1 MAEQAL
7 KKLQDQLNCPICLD
21 TYTDPKQ
28 LQCNHVF
35 CRKCLV
41 KLVIRDQQGQLI
53 LTCPNCRQVT
63 PVPASG
69 VAGLQAAFQINQLLE
84 IVEEHKKAKDA
95 TASAER
101 VESASTSPT
110 PHGNITV
117 GCPEHGGREVELYC
131 ETCGETICW
140 KCIMKGRSIT
150 ATIMRN

>member
-7 KKLQDQLNCPICLD
+7 KKLEDQLNCPICLD

-35 CRKCLV
+35 CQQCLV
-41 KLVIRDQQGQLI
+41 RLVIRDQQGQLI

-95 TASAER
+95 TASAEKR

-117 GCPEHGGREVELYC
+117 GCSEHGGREWSSTVRPV
-131 ETCGETICW
+131 
-140 KCIMKGRSIT
+140 GRQS
-150 ATIMRN
+150 AGSAS